1 MANETTTAGSAPSD
15 SGLKRAAYRNLL
27 LQATTVGLFFAAWH
41 LFSLSGFAVRAEMPG
56 PGGSLARLW
65 ELLFTGDYWRA
76 LGTTVRSWATALAIC
91 VVVGIPCGLLIGRS
105 RRAFDSTKFV
115 IDFLRTIPSLAIVPL
130 TLLLFGQTVTMV
142 VVVCCLAAVW
152 PLLIQSIY
160 AGQHADPDL
169 HRVARS
175 FRLGWMDRI
184 RYVLVPEALAFIW
197 PGLRLAVT
205 AALLVTIGAELVGSA
220 RGTLG
225 YRLLEAQVLNQPD
238 TLYAYV
244 LTACALGLAVNGALT
259 LIQRRLLWWHPSM
272 RGRS

>member
-1 MANETTTAGSAPSD
+1 MALDTTAAVGAQP
-15 SGLKRAAYRNLL
+15 GEGRARPAYRHLL
-27 LQATTVGLFFAAWH
+27 LQAAVVALFFGTWH
-41 LFSLSGFAVRAEMPG
+41 VFSLSEFAAKAEMPS
-56 PGGSLARLW
+56 PAGSLARLW
-65 ELLFTGDYWRA
+65 ELLFTDEYWRS

-105 RRAFDSTKFV
+105 RRAFDSTKFA
-115 IDFLRTIPSLAIVPL
+115 IDFLRTIPSLALVPL
-130 TLLLFGQTVTMV
+130 ALLLFGQTVTMV
-142 VVVCCLAAVW
+142 VLVCCLAAVW

-175 FRLGWMDRI
+175 FRLTRSDRI
-184 RYVLVPEALAFIW
+184 RYVLAPEALAFIW
-197 PGLRLAVT
+197 PGLRLSVT

-225 YRLLEAQVLNQPD
+225 YRILEAQVFNQPE

-244 LTACALGLAVNGALT
+244 LTACLLGLTINGALV
-259 LIQRRLLWWHPSM
+259 LVQRRLLWWHPSI
-272 RGRS
+272 RSR